1 MFVGEHFTHDK
12 LKWPAWE
19 FLFPPYPLFTSEM
32 EKGKHSDFSCQF
44 EWQERLPS
52 KVLCKLIPSVKH
64 ASKLSELRVL

>member
-44 EWQERLPS
+44 EWRERSPS
-52 KVLCKLIPSVKH
+52 KVATLQAHTISEACK
-64 ASKLSELRVL
+64 